1 MIRGIIFDCF
11 GVLVGKGFGDI
22 YAVAGGDPV
31 KDNAFIDSMIIKAN
45 SGAISDEIFET
56 VMADRL
62 GLTLGTFH
70 DIVVHEEAL
79 NKSLIAYIRTELKP
93 HYKIGLLS
101 NASTGIIESRIPAED
116 RALFD
121 AIVVS
126 AETAYQKPDTEIFQ
140 MTIDKLGTTFEETIF
155 IDDLAIFTKPAT
167 KLGMHGIQY
176 KGLDLLKTQLE
187 PLLK

>member
-31 KDNAFIDSMIIKAN
+31 ADNAFLDSMIMKAN
-45 SGAISDEIFET
+45 SGAISDGQFQVI
-56 VMADRL
+56 MADRL
-62 GLTLGTFH
+62 GLPLPAFQ
-70 DIVVHEEAL
+70 DIVRREEAL
-79 NKSLIAYIRTELKP
+79 NTPLIEYIRARLKP

-101 NASTGIIESRIPAED
+101 NASTGVIEARIPAED

-126 AETAYQKPDTEIFQ
+126 AETNYQKPDREIFQ
-140 MTIDKLGTTFEETIF
+140 LTVDKLGLRFDENVF
-155 IDDLAIFTKPAT
+155 IDDLPIFTEAASR
-167 KLGMHGIQY
+167 LGLRTIQY
-176 KGLDLLKTQLE
+176 KSL
-187 PLLK
+187 PLLKARLESLLQ